1 MGAGT
6 IMVTHALAGAGHPE
20 VALMRGADFY
30 YFLFDNAATRQ
41 SGEDHIQETAI
52 VRHPR
57 FDAVPVDRL
66 VIEGTAFAKRINT
79 AAMRAT

>member
-6 IMVTHALAGAGHPE
+6 IMVTQALATAGHPE
-20 VALMRGADFY
+20 VVLIRSADFY

-41 SGEDHIQETAI
+41 SGEAHIQETAI
-52 VRHPR
+52 VRPPR

-66 VIEGTAFAKRINT
+66 VIEGAEFAKRIKAGGT
-79 AAMRAT
+79 RAN